1 MSIKDII
8 PIVISILALLIS
20 AFTLIVN
27 FFLTKKKIST
37 EIITSNRINWISDVR
52 NLVSQFM
59 DVYINHKSTTELTL
73 IRNKISLY
81 LRDNVKSYSILL
93 KELDLL
99 IADKS
104 GRNDCNDL
112 ITAAQN
118 VFSEVWIRTKREAY
132 ISGKIDNKFEKM
144 FNNPK

>member
-1 MSIKDII
+1 
-8 PIVISILALLIS
+8 
-20 AFTLIVN
+20 
-27 FFLTKKKIST
+27 
-37 EIITSNRINWISDVR
+37 
-52 NLVSQFM
+52 M